1 MHRSRRSSFCPDTL
15 TMSRDA
21 SSLRLV
27 TVAPVEGTTLRL
39 RFADGAEYQ
48 LDLGPDLRGL
58 AGPLVEPLRRE
69 EIFSQV
75 KVEAGSLVFP
85 TGLDYGGDVLRL
97 WCEAGGVQDEQTTSK
112 LAQQLF
118 RGVDYAAVDEKLAV
132 AEQK

>member
-1 MHRSRRSSFCPDTL
+1 MQ
-15 TMSRDA
+15 RDF

-27 TVAPVEGTTLRL
+27 AVAPVEGTTLRL

-58 AGPLVEPLRRE
+58 SGALVEPLWQE
-69 EIFSQV
+69 EVFRQAKI
-75 KVEAGSLVFP
+75 EAGSLIFP

-118 RGVDYAAVDEKLAV
+118 RGVEYAVVDEKLAV
-132 AEQK
+132 AEEK

>member
-1 MHRSRRSSFCPDTL
+1 MRNEI
-15 TMSRDA
+15 

-27 TVAPVEGTTLRL
+27 MVSPVEGTTLKL

-48 LDLGPDLRGL
+48 LDLGSDLG
-58 AGPLVEPLRRE
+58 AVSGPLVEPLWRE
-69 EIFSQV
+69 ESFGQV
-75 KVEAGSLVFP
+75 KVESGALVFA

-118 RGVDYAAVDEKLAV
+118 RGMQYSSVDEKLAV
-132 AEQK
+132 AEEGGD